1 MSILT
6 VLAVDEVTK
15 IAVAAVVAVVAV
27 VGNAGVDVEGT
38 SRWLSFSDVT
48 EFEVNEVVVAG
59 ISVRLG

>member
-15 IAVAAVVAVVAV
+15 IAVAAVVGV

-38 SRWLSFSDVT
+38 SRWLSLSDVT

>member
-1 MSILT
+1 MFVQKSCSW
-6 VLAVDEVTK
+6 
-15 IAVAAVVAVVAV
+15 VACYAVVAVVAV

-38 SRWLSFSDVT
+38 SRRLSFSDVT